1 MSSVLRFTTA
11 ISSRVS
17 SDLCEFSPIKFY
29 QKLEYLIPIT
39 SIIKSTKEVFWSI
52 FRKGSRSIH
61 KKNKGIYSKRL
72 MVNAFVYK
80 SCCLSI
86 LE

>member
-1 MSSVLRFTTA
+1 MGSVLRFTTV

-29 QKLEYLIPIT
+29 QKLEYLMRIA

-61 KKNKGIYSKRL
+61 KKYKGNYSKRL
-72 MVNAFVYK
+72 MERAFVYK
-80 SCCLSI
+80 I
-86 LE
+86 YY